1 MNANYPTPL
10 ASLISLTPWFHSAQH
25 KVTIC
30 DTGQT
35 AQEVAACLVAE
46 IAAVLQRKPHALLV
60 PSVGRTMVGIF
71 EVLRRQYRHS
81 VDWQRVIC
89 VQMDEYA
96 GISCSDP
103 SSFAF
108 ILQRDLIT
116 PLGIGRFLHFYD
128 HDGAVII
135 PPKQYE
141 QQVRDLGG
149 IDCALHGVGRNS
161 HIGFNEPRESLRLT
175 GGVVRLS
182 HSTRRANDVPF
193 HHGVTLGLGVLREAR
208 SSIVVLLGEQKR
220 DASYQLLFGSS
231 GPHSPVTELR
241 HCAQVS
247 VYLDRAAV
255 PGSLADR
262 DYSMLQA
269 PQAEF
274 APS

>member
-1 MNANYPTPL
+1 MNANYPAPL
-10 ASLISLTPWFHSAQH
+10 APLVSLTPWFHSAHH
-25 KVTIC
+25 KVDIC
-30 DTGQT
+30 DTDQT

-60 PSVGRTMVGIF
+60 PSVGRTMIGIF

-81 VDWQRVIC
+81 LDWQRVIC

-108 ILQRDLIT
+108 ILQRDLVT
-116 PLGIGRFLHFYD
+116 PLGIGCFVHFYD
-128 HDGAVII
+128 HDGAAII
-135 PPKQYE
+135 PPKHYE
-141 QQVRDLGG
+141 QRVRDLGG

-161 HIGFNEPRESLRLT
+161 HIGFNEPRQSLRLT

-182 HSTRRANDVPF
+182 NSTRRANDVPF
-193 HHGVTLGLGVLREAR
+193 HQGVTLGLGVLREAK

-241 HCAQVS
+241 HCPQVS
-247 VYLDRAAV
+247 VYLDHAAV
-255 PGSLADR
+255 PGSFADH
-262 DYSMLQA
+262 DYSAPRTRQA
-269 PQAEF
+269 DF
-274 APS
+274 APG